1 MTTRKFHVTP
11 GGLTGMQAKIGIVI
25 ASLFLLLGLVFGV
38 VIGLENTSSSERGL
52 MLVQWVFLLIW
63 VVACLSIIIFY
74 ARLLSKKTPEQN
86 SLLDVH
92 LENTVDT
99 VTNTGDFESRLRKL
113 ERLKQDGLI
122 AEPEYFAKREK
133 ILQEKW

>member
-1 MTTRKFHVTP
+1 MTARKVHVTP
-11 GGLTGMQAKIGIVI
+11 GGLTTLQAKIGIVV
-25 ASLFLLLGLVFGV
+25 AALFLLLGLVFGV
-38 VIGLENTSSSERGL
+38 VVGLENTSSSEGGL
-52 MLVQWVFLLIW
+52 MILQGVFLLIW
-63 VVACLSIIIFY
+63 VVVCLSIIVFY
-74 ARLLSKKTPEQN
+74 ARLLSKKTPAQN

-113 ERLKQDGLI
+113 EQLKRDGLI
-122 AEPEYFAKREK
+122 TELEYVAKREK